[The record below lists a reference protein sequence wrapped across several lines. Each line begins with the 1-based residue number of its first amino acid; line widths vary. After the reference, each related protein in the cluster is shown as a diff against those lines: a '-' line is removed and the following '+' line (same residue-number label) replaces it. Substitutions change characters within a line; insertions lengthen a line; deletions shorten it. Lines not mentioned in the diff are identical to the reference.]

1 MRKYE
6 KNRLS
11 QEAQK
16 LGFIR
21 DTYEKVCRLSSVLS
35 FRIIGVRPTHLTLL
49 EDADLPLLLLSHF
62 LLFQLLLRF
71 RDIGRVWGDAVF
83 LHGLVPGFVV
93 AHPGDYLL

>member
-35 FRIIGVRPTHLTLL
+35 FRIIGVRPTHLTF
-49 EDADLPLLLLSHF
+49 EDADLSLLLLRHF
-62 LLFQLLLRF
+62 TFS
-71 RDIGRVWGDAVF
+71 
-83 LHGLVPGFVV
+83 
-93 AHPGDYLL
+93 